1 MTTNERENY
10 NQADSNFQDKNKEDK
25 DYSKKINAEPEYIDP
40 DDLGEEDLSNGY
52 AGEDKLDKDYDYLK
66 EKKQDQKDENKR

>member
-10 NQADSNFQDKNKEDK
+10 NQADFNFQEKNKEDK

-66 EKKQDQKDENKR
+66 EKKQNQKDENKM